1 MSRPFSMRLLR
12 RAAAA
17 VLPPEA
23 GSGADANSSA
33 VRDPL
38 WATPMSE
45 APNLHR
51 VTPSFFRS
59 ARLTRADVAQ
69 LQALGIRT
77 VISLRS
83 FHCDHEALQ
92 GSGIAVVRVPV
103 NTWSIGDRHV
113 VQTMRAIHAAERHG
127 PVLLH
132 CLHGADRTGMM
143 VAMYRMLYQHWPRER
158 ALDELRNGG
167 YGYHAVWKNIE
178 RYLSRVKLDVIRARI
193 DQENP

>member
-12 RAAAA
+12 RAGYAIVPPDADADAAA
-17 VLPPEA
+17 LATPVA
-23 GSGADANSSA
+23 
-33 VRDPL
+33 RDPL

-51 VTPSFFRS
+51 VTPSLFRS
-59 ARLTRADVAQ
+59 ARLTHNDVGQ
-69 LQALGIRT
+69 LQALGIKT

-83 FHCDHEALQ
+83 FHCDHQALQ
-92 GSGIAVVRVPV
+92 GSGIDAVRVPV

-113 VQTMRAIHAAERHG
+113 VQTMRAIRAAEQQG

-132 CLHGADRTGMM
+132 CLHGADRTGLM

-178 RYLSRVKLDVIRARI
+178 KYLRRVDIDRIRRQI
-193 DQENP
+193 GG